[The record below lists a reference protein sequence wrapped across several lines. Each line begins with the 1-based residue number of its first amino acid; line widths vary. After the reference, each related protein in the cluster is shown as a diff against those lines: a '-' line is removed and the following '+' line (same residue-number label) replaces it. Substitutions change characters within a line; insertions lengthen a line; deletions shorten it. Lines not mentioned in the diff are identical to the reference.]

1 MFVAVHPKN
10 SSKVVKN
17 NYDFLKLSQALRNYI
32 TFFCLLRRTVPV
44 VSVCLYVNTSPEG
57 GGDPNLRCL
66 DLEGRHSV
74 RFHIISNRSNVHI

>member
-57 GGDPNLRCL
+57 GGGPKSTLF
-66 DLEGRHSV
+66 
-74 RFHIISNRSNVHI
+74 RFRGAAQRQVSHN